1 MSNLLLSVEEVE
13 KIQSRFQN
21 GESAVDLASEHG
33 VSPSTL
39 YRALDEEFEPA
50 DDQDADDQDADVQD
64 ADDQDADDQDADDQ
78 DAEDQ
83 DADDQDDGR

>member
-1 MSNLLLSVEEVE
+1 MSNLLLSVDEVE
-13 KIQSRFQN
+13 DIQTRFQN

-50 DDQDADDQDADVQD
+50 SDKDDEHDADEHDDDDDDDELEDEHDDADDD
-64 ADDQDADDQDADDQ
+64 
-78 DAEDQ
+78 
-83 DADDQDDGR
+83 R